1 MTTLLLFFSLN
12 SIAYAGNSVNIEQ
25 VGTADDFTLTINQD
39 GNNNSVDLSIA
50 HDDNTV
56 DINQVGNNNT
66 VGWVS
71 YWGSGKSWGGD
82 LDGTNNDHDDH
93 GGLAFDTSI
102 AAIVA
107 STVKYNNNRYGAT
120 RTAVL
125 SDAVSNLTTGFAGFS
140 DAAYSNGATATINV
154 TGNTT
159 TQSGLTAGTNYFVQN
174 DGSLGTSAASAAT
187 VEAGLALSSTKLLI
201 KG

>member
-1 MTTLLLFFSLN
+1 VRFN
-12 SIAYAGNSVNIEQ
+12 N
-25 VGTADDFTLTINQD
+25 
-39 GNNNSVDLSIA
+39 GNNGQ
-50 HDDNTV
+50 T
-56 DINQVGNNNT
+56 
-66 VGWVS
+66 
-71 YWGSGKSWGGD
+71 K
-82 LDGTNNDHDDH
+82 
-93 GGLAFDTSI
+93 
-102 AAIVA
+102 
-107 STVKYNNNRYGAT
+107 
-120 RTAVL
+120 TAVL

-174 DGSLGTSAASAAT
+174 DGSLGLQAASAAT